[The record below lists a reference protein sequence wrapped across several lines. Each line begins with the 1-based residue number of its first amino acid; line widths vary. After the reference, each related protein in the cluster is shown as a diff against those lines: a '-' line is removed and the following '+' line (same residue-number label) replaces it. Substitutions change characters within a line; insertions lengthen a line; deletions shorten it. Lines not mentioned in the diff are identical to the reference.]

1 MEDEKWE
8 DYGWNTLK
16 HNHHSFIIS
25 LRLFLNL
32 HNNPCVFIE
41 VLCSCHCF
49 RAKVESTWYDKNI
62 PTYMQLRTSLPSN
75 VDNMRLWEMLN
86 NRSNHSSAQKL
97 ELVAFVSGSWL
108 IVSIPWPVKRYMF
121 KALRHVWNHPP
132 ENHGCTQL
140 YPWSFLVP
148 AKQWWVNSP
157 IWWLLKPIS
166 SDISREWSLLMP

>member
-1 MEDEKWE
+1 MENEKWE

-16 HNHHSFIIS
+16 HNHYS
-25 LRLFLNL
+25 LYLCGCFWTLTITLAFYWSALFLPL
-32 HNNPCVFIE
+32 
-41 VLCSCHCF
+41 F

-75 VDNMRLWEMLN
+75 VDNMRLWEMLK

-97 ELVAFVSGSWL
+97 ELVAFMSGSWL
-108 IVSIPWPVKRYMF
+108 IVSIPWPVLAVSNHQIKLKGMF
-121 KALRHVWNHPP
+121 KALRHFWNHPP

-148 AKQWWVNSP
+148 A
-157 IWWLLKPIS
+157 
-166 SDISREWSLLMP
+166 

>member
-1 MEDEKWE
+1 MENEKWE

-16 HNHHSFIIS
+16 HNHHSLYLCGCFWTLTITLAFYWS
-25 LRLFLNL
+25 ALFLPL
-32 HNNPCVFIE
+32 
-41 VLCSCHCF
+41 F

-75 VDNMRLWEMLN
+75 VDNMRLWEMLK

-97 ELVAFVSGSWL
+97 ELVAFMSGSWL
-108 IVSIPWPVKRYMF
+108 IVSIPWPVLAVSNHQIKLKGMF

-148 AKQWWVNSP
+148 A
-157 IWWLLKPIS
+157 
-166 SDISREWSLLMP
+166 